1 MCKDPYR
8 NVASIGV
15 DVHYKF
21 STVAFAAGPK
31 RILRRERLE
40 HRDRE
45 ALRARL
51 AQWPKDAGIFLEA
64 SFGWGWLTD
73 EMKAVGLGPRLANC
87 RKLAAMRKARSV
99 AKTNNKDAE
108 LLSELSDERSNWWE
122 VWLAPPA
129 VRDQRERMRFRADL
143 VALQTQCKNRIHAVF
158 HRHGIFHDFSDLF
171 GAAGREFLAELCRHG
186 QDDQGGSLP
195 PGALLALR
203 GHLRLLDHVRGHLA
217 DVARRLRKELEHNP
231 LTKRLVT
238 IPGIGLILSHVISAE
253 IGEIGRFHGERRLAS
268 YSLLAPNVSETG
280 EADASRAPIGRHLGH
295 CGNRVLKWSFIEAAH
310 GAVHKGGRWRAYY
323 DRVTDGGKKDRNRGY
338 IKVARKLV
346 QVVYAVWKRAV
357 EYREDP
363 PPRGG
368 LRRSQREAEVVRQR
382 KTFRTALS
390 KKMSA
395 RQSDKRC
402 ADPPQPKP
410 PPADGKPAGTAA
422 VRTSRID
429 KKNHRASGSGRS
441 SRRK

>member
-31 RILRRERLE
+31 KILRRERLE
-40 HRDRE
+40 HSDRE

-51 AQWPKDAGIFLEA
+51 AQWPKDAAIFLEA

-73 EMKAVGLGPRLANC
+73 EMKALGLSPRLANC
-87 RKLAAMRKARSV
+87 FKLAAMRKARGG
-99 AKTNNKDAE
+99 AKTNQKDAE
-108 LLSELSDERSNWWE
+108 MLSQLRGEGSNWWE
-122 VWLAPPA
+122 VWLAPPD

-171 GAAGREFLAELCRHG
+171 GTAGRAFLVSLCRDGRVG
-186 QDDQGGSLP
+186 QLP
-195 PGALLALR
+195 GGALLALR
-203 GHLRLLDHVRGHLA
+203 GHIRLLDFVRGLLA
-217 DVARRLRKELEHNP
+217 DVARGLREELEHNP

-253 IGEIGRFHGERRLAS
+253 IGEIGRFRGERRLAS

-280 EADASRAPIGRHLGH
+280 EADAFRAPLGRHLGH
-295 CGNRVLKWSFIEAAH
+295 RGNRVLKWSFIEAAH
-310 GAVHKGGRWRAYY
+310 GAVRKGGTWRELY
-323 DRVTDGGKKDRNRGY
+323 DRVTHGGKKDRNRGY
-338 IKVARKLV
+338 IKVARKLLR
-346 QVVYAVWKRAV
+346 VVYAVWKRNVAYS
-357 EYREDP
+357 EEP

-368 LRRSQREAEVVRQR
+368 LRRRQRQAEVVRER
-382 KTFRTALS
+382 KAFRAALS
-390 KKMSA
+390 EKMSA
-395 RQSDKRC
+395 PESAKSCEGLTQTPRPSANR
-402 ADPPQPKP
+402 
-410 PPADGKPAGTAA
+410 KPAGAAA
-422 VRTSRID
+422 VRKGRRGQ
-429 KKNHRASGSGRS
+429 KNHRACGSGRRS
-441 SRRK
+441 QRK

>member
-40 HRDRE
+40 HSDRE

-51 AQWPKDAGIFLEA
+51 AQWPKDATIFLEA

-73 EMKAVGLGPRLANC
+73 EMKALGLAPRLANC
-87 RKLAAMRKARSV
+87 FKLAAMRKARGG
-99 AKTNNKDAE
+99 AKTNQKDAE
-108 LLSELSDERSNWWE
+108 MLSQLRGEGSNWWE
-122 VWLAPPA
+122 VWLAPPD

-143 VALQTQCKNRIHAVF
+143 VAFQTQCKNRIHAVF

-171 GAAGREFLAELCRHG
+171 GIAGRAFLTSLCRDGWGG
-186 QDDQGGSLP
+186 QLP
-195 PGALLALR
+195 AGALLALR
-203 GHLRLLDHVRGHLA
+203 GHIRLLDFVRGLLA
-217 DVARRLRKELEHNP
+217 DVARGLRKELEHNP

-253 IGEIGRFHGERRLAS
+253 IGEIGRFRGERRLAS

-280 EADASRAPIGRHLGH
+280 EADVFRAPLGRHLGH
-295 CGNRVLKWSFIEAAH
+295 RGNRVLKWSFIEAAH
-310 GAVHKGGRWRAYY
+310 GAVRKGGMWREFY
-323 DRVTDGGKKDRNRGY
+323 DRVTHGGTKDRNRGY
-338 IKVARKLV
+338 IKVARKLLR
-346 QVVYAVWKRAV
+346 VVYAVWKRNV
-357 EYREDP
+357 PYSETP

-368 LRRSQREAEVVRQR
+368 SRRSQREGEVVVQR
-382 KTFRTALS
+382 KAFRAALS
-390 KKMSA
+390 EKMST
-395 RQSDKRC
+395 RQADKSC
-402 ADPPQPKP
+402 EDPPRPTR
-410 PPADGKPAGTAA
+410 AGSDRTPSGCGA
-422 VRTSRID
+422 VRKSRRG
-429 KKNHRASGSGRS
+429 KKNGRACGSGRS
-441 SRRK
+441 SQRK